1 MNSQKFTFAGH
12 KGDLLAAKLILPN
25 NPAKIGAVFAHCF
38 TCSKD
43 ILAARVICET
53 LAENGVAVLS
63 FDFTGLGHSAGEFAN
78 THFSSNVEDL
88 LLACQQ
94 MEHLGYPVQLL
105 VGHSLGGAAV
115 ISAAGS
121 RSINSLK
128 AVSVIGAPFEPDH
141 VLDNFSVQLDEIA
154 EKGTAKVMLAGR
166 EFRINQSFVED
177 ISGTRLENSLVAMKC
192 ALLILHSP
200 IDSQVNVSNAALL
213 FQHAKHPKSYLSLD
227 NADHLLTNINDAKY
241 AASVISSWAQRYLV
255 KPEEALIDQ
264 STGQIS
270 EEIIRVSEVALANF
284 KQHIDTQDHHI
295 FADEPRS
302 LGGSNEGLTPYQLL
316 CAALGACT
324 NMTIRMYAE
333 RKKIALESVTVDV
346 SHNKIHI
353 EDCESCD
360 TKVGKLDQFQRDI
373 SLKGTLTAE
382 QRLSLLKI
390 ADKCPVHR
398 TLEGVAEILTVE
410 RPENS

>member
-1 MNSQKFTFAGH
+1 MNNQKFTFAGH
-12 KGDLLAAKLILPN
+12 NGDLLAAKLILPN
-25 NPAKIGAVFAHCF
+25 NPTKVGAVFAHCF

-43 ILAARVICET
+43 ILAARTICET
-53 LAENGVAVLS
+53 LAQNGVAVLS

-94 MEHLGYPVQLL
+94 MERLGYPVQLL
-105 VGHSLGGAAV
+105 IGHSLGGAAV
-115 ISAAGS
+115 ISAAG
-121 RSINSLK
+121 RKAIDSLK
-128 AVSVIGAPFEPDH
+128 AVAVIGAPFEPDH

-154 EKGTAKVMLAGR
+154 QEGTAKVLLAGR

-177 ISGTRLENSLVAMKC
+177 ISGTRLESRLAAMKC

-213 FQHAKHPKSYLSLD
+213 FQHAKHPKSYVSLD
-227 NADHLLTNINDAKY
+227 SADHLLTNIDDAKY
-241 AASVISSWAQRYLV
+241 AANVISSWAQRYLV
-255 KPEEALIDQ
+255 KSEDVEVKRLDAP
-264 STGQIS
+264 IS
-270 EEIIRVSEVALANF
+270 EDIVRVSEVALASY
-284 KQHIDTQDHHI
+284 KQYIDTQNQHI
-295 FADEPRS
+295 FADEPAS
-302 LGGSNEGLTPYQLL
+302 IGGTDEGLTPYQLL
-316 CAALGACT
+316 GAALGACT
-324 NMTIRMYAE
+324 NMTIRMYAK
-333 RKKIALESVTVDV
+333 RKQIALDSVSVDV
-346 SHNKIHI
+346 SHNKIHAN
-353 EDCESCD
+353 DCQSCD

-382 QRLSLLKI
+382 QRMSLLKI

-410 RPENS
+410 RPEDS